1 MPDNASVANVN
12 TYLVRTVSTMPS
24 TDPDYGQWW
33 GTEAGQSFYREI
45 AERVGRPIAYNINRQ
60 YGVSYEAADVA
71 NTAFTMLHQEFISAY
86 IQRSEDPWAYLST
99 VLKREMISEI
109 GGYFRTELTEAA
121 LYEGSTAVPVRP
133 AATVA
138 EAAELTAAAL
148 AQAAPA
154 FPLPILQEAVF
165 YFAERGHQRL
175 SHLYT
180 EATND
185 PELTSMGLVR
195 EEILAIA
202 NAVLGSRPDNEL
214 NSLMAAYLMDPAFD
228 PKSSIRHRRALKKFA
243 TRIAKSHHQEMRQL
257 VG

>member
-1 MPDNASVANVN
+1 MADANL
-12 TYLVRTVSTMPS
+12 YLVRTVSTMPS

-33 GTEAGQSFYREI
+33 GTQEGQAFYGEVV
-45 AERVGRPIAYNINRQ
+45 ERIGRPIAYNINRQ

-71 NTAFTMLHQEFISAY
+71 NTAFTMLHQEFIAAY
-86 IQRSEDPWAYLST
+86 IQRSKDPWAYLST
-99 VLKREMISEI
+99 VLRREMVSEI

-121 LYEGSTAVPVRP
+121 LYESSTALPARP
-133 AATVA
+133 SATVR

-148 AQAAPA
+148 AQAAPT
-154 FPLPILQEAVF
+154 FPRPVLQEAVF
-165 YFAERGHQRL
+165 YFAERGHRRL

-180 EATND
+180 EATTD
-185 PELTSMGLVR
+185 PELTSMGLGR

-214 NSLMAAYLMDPAFD
+214 NSLMAAYLMDPACE
-228 PKSSIRHRRALKKFA
+228 PRSSIRHRRALKKFA
-243 TRIAKSHHQEMRQL
+243 TRIAKSNHQEMRQL